1 LFGYYDRDGRLIF
14 SGKVGTGF
22 THQLALELRKK
33 LERLEQPTPPF
44 ATPPKGVG
52 RNVHWV
58 RPELVAEVAFTEWT
72 SDGKIRHP
80 SFKGLRD
87 DKPVSDVRREKPV
100 PPPRGT
106 ATVAGARLTHP
117 DRVLWPEL
125 GFTKLDLARFYE
137 TIADR
142 ILPR

>member
-1 LFGYYDRDGRLIF
+1 RTLDGIEQAACP
-14 SGKVGTGF
+14 F
-22 THQLALELRKK
+22 T
-33 LERLEQPTPPF
+33 PTPP
-44 ATPPKGVG
+44 GSLG
-52 RNVHWV
+52 RHAHWV
-58 RPELVAEVAFTEWT
+58 KPTLVAEVAFTEWT

-80 SFKGLRD
+80 SFQGLRD

-100 PPPRGT
+100 PSPRGT

-117 DRVLWPEL
+117 DPVLWPEL

-142 ILPR
+142 SLPHVQRRPLTLVRCPGGVGT